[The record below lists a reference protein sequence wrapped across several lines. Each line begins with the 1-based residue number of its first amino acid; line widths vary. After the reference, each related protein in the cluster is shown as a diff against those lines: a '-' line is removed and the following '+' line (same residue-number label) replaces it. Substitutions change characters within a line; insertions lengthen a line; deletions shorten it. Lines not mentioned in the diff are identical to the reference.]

1 MKKNKILGIVLIVAA
16 VLSTASAFLIKSGA
30 PEIRNT
36 LENAAYVSDGK
47 VAPENEGK
55 VVIVPGTLEADL
67 PFVDQETGIVIN
79 SIVSWRHVEKLRV
92 GEDSEEKTQYWVWD
106 FEHSSASFG
115 GDKKLIAPNVTLGE
129 FAVAEEFAQ
138 TLSANRKR
146 TEFTEKELNQM
157 GWNVFTD
164 EGRTYLYQGEIMPED
179 ETDIDKY
186 NTNWDDN
193 AYKDYIG
200 TLRVSYEEREGKLDY
215 TIVGLQQNGQLV
227 KAPELGLQF
236 VCTGHLS
243 ADELLELADS
253 NAKSSS
259 ITAYVFAV
267 VLLVAGVVVLV
278 KKEKKV

>member
-1 MKKNKILGIVLIVAA
+1 MKKKKIIGIVLIVAA
-16 VLSTASAFLIKSGA
+16 ALCAVGGFLIRSGA

-36 LENAAYVSDGK
+36 LENAAYVSDGR
-47 VAPENEGK
+47 VLPENEGK
-55 VVIVPGTLEADL
+55 VVIVPGTLVADL

-92 GEDSEEKTQYWVWD
+92 GEDSEEKTRYWVWD
-106 FEHSSASFG
+106 HEHSSASFG

-129 FAVAEEFAQ
+129 FAVSEEFVQ
-138 TLSANRKR
+138 TLSVDRKR

-186 NTNWDDN
+186 NTVRDKD

-200 TLRVSYEEREGKLDY
+200 TLRVSYEERESELDL

-267 VLLVAGVVVLV
+267 ILMAAGVVVLV
-278 KKEKKV
+278 KKEKKA